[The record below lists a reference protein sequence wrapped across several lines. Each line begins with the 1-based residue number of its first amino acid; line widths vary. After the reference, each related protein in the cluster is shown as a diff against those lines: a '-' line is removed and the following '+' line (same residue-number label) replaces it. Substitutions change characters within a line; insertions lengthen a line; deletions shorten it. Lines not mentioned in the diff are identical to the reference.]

1 MATLNARMRLLYDKN
16 YFTEGAPMRRYNNPY
31 YIASSQKLLFDILQ
45 QQKANNNKASVTS
58 KINRTPLQPKP
69 TLTSD
74 TEAPNKEE
82 GKATP
87 KAKER
92 TPPKSAPTK
101 TPVTPAKKP
110 VTPAKKPVTSTAG
123 GKTPAKTPA
132 KSTTGTTKN
141 LRGGAKG
148 GTSGAMGRK
157 QGEKSAL
164 TDAADDDD
172 ISSLTKEK
180 QARIKEQEKKEELSK
195 FNQWN
200 RIKDKVI
207 NRHAKLEKQLE
218 DLQPKQ
224 GDDPSKNAQ
233 AILKLQKQIDAQAK
247 GMSEEQKNNPRTK
260 YKRTYSK
267 AEYKQIRDALIGTNK
282 KLKKDLRAEEAKSG
296 GQNTPAYEAI
306 KGRKRYYKARLAE
319 LDASNSK
326 N

>member
-1 MATLNARMRLLYDKN
+1 MATLNARMRLLYNKN
-16 YFTEGAPMRRYNNPY
+16 YFTEGAPMRKYNNPY

-74 TEAPNKEE
+74 TKAPDKEE

-101 TPVTPAKKP
+101 TPVTSTAGGKTPAKKP
-110 VTPAKKPVTSTAG
+110 VTPAK
-123 GKTPAKTPA
+123 TPAKT
-132 KSTTGTTKN
+132 N
-141 LRGGAKG
+141 LRGKAKG
-148 GTSGAMGRK
+148 GAASVPIEKTSGK
-157 QGEKSAL
+157 KTPL
-164 TDAADDDD
+164 TDDADDDD
-172 ISSLTKEK
+172 ISSLTARK

-207 NRHAKLEKQLE
+207 NRHAKLVKQLE
-218 DLQPKQ
+218 DLKPKQ
-224 GDDPSKNAQ
+224 GEDPSKNAQ

-247 GMSEEQKNNPRTK
+247 GMVEEQKNNPRTK
-260 YKRTYSK
+260 YKQTYSK
-267 AEYKQIRDALIGTNK
+267 AEYTKLRAALMGTNK
-282 KLKKDLRAEEAKSG
+282 ALKILLKREEAKSG
-296 GQNTPAYEAI
+296 GQNTPEYEAI